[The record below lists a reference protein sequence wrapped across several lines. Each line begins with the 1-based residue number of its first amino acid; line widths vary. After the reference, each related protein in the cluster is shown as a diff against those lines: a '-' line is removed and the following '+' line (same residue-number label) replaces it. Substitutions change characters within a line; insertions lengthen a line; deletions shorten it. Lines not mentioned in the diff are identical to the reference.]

1 MSALGQK
8 QTSLWQQFVRKTLHA
23 AGDRCLDGGEIAPGR
38 AWLGRDHLDPN
49 NEDGRDYDE
58 DNGQRLTH
66 LQPLS
71 FLDCPPSR
79 FPTHVHCVAV
89 NRAGND
95 GLLRLTTTSNYGPS
109 CATPNIE

>member
-1 MSALGQK
+1 
-8 QTSLWQQFVRKTLHA
+8 
-23 AGDRCLDGGEIAPGR
+23 
-38 AWLGRDHLDPN
+38 
-49 NEDGRDYDE
+49 
-58 DNGQRLTH
+58 LTH

-89 NRAGND
+89 NRAGNE
-95 GLLRLTTTSNYGPS
+95 GLLRSTTTSNYGPS